1 MGCFTII
8 LMLLGGFFFGL
19 GTTTSTSTPP
29 VQSSLDLTRYA
40 EIPQFRTTDGAF
52 SLGYDDAPVT
62 IIIFEDFFC
71 PHCQA
76 LHPTV
81 DRIIEEYVAVGAAT
95 YEFRFFATAGGEQ
108 LNEVARLL
116 ECVDNQRPG
125 AFWEGYLL
133 TYDLTM
139 QQRFPANGAALYA
152 EHLDLNERAL
162 NRCTAT
168 AEQYLNDYYQAMAL
182 GVGGTPGIYLQYSDG
197 TIIAYNGSRT
207 FEDFASVIEASKYG
221 SPSDLESQA

>member
-1 MGCFTII
+1 MGCITLI
-8 LMLLGGFFFGL
+8 LLVLSGFFFGV
-19 GTTTSTSTPP
+19 SAPASPPP
-29 VQSSLDLTRYA
+29 VETSLDLTRYA
-40 EIPQFRTTDGAF
+40 EIPQSRTTDGAF

-76 LHPTV
+76 LHPTI
-81 DRIIEEYVAVGAAT
+81 DEIIEQYVATGAAR

-133 TYDLTM
+133 TYNRTT
-139 QQRFPANGAALYA
+139 QGNFPADGAALYA
-152 EHLDLNERAL
+152 EYLRLDSETLI
-162 NRCTAT
+162 RCTST
-168 AEQYLNDYYQAMAL
+168 AQQYFNDYAQARVL
-182 GVGGTPGIYLQYSDG
+182 GVQGTPAIYLQYSDG
-197 TIIAYNGSRT
+197 TIIPYEGSRS
-207 FEDFASVIEASKYG
+207 FEDFAAVIEASKNG
-221 SPSDLESQA
+221 SPTDLENET